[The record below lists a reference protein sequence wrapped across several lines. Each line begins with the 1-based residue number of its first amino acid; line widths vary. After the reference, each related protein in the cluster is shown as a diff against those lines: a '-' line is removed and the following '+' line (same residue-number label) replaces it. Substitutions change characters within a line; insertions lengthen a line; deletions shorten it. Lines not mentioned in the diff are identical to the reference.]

1 MIRSKESCSIHTWS
15 WRVFA
20 SCGHTFRVALFQQ
33 IQANKCDEA
42 TKAGGFGGAV
52 TEFRSW
58 VMHTEDGIIKQV
70 IANF

>member
-1 MIRSKESCSIHTWS
+1 MLFELHS
-15 WRVFA
+15 
-20 SCGHTFRVALFQQ
+20 FQQ

-58 VMHTEDGIIKQV
+58 VMHTEDGIIKKTGDVQ
-70 IANF
+70 FSSQLG